1 MRVGALEGG
10 GCTRPVLWTV
20 GCASPPHDST
30 TPVTPTLATTTP
42 TLTLTQLTLTQL
54 TLTQL
59 TCTHSKALI
68 AGDKSGGA
76 CTWKPPS
83 PTAPNTSALSAT
95 GASTSPTTRLGGGVK
110 TASGARRSPPAG
122 LGSPPTGGAS
132 ASTAAPSFGASS
144 PTASRTRVWMGTR
157 SRTGTADVAGA
168 GGAPTAAG
176 AAAAAAATGSA
187 PQEERWLSEAQREM
201 DATALVVMASGVLT
215 RRVIGLIPRRESV

>member
-1 MRVGALEGG
+1 M
-10 GCTRPVLWTV
+10 LWTV

-30 TPVTPTLATTTP
+30 TPVTPSLATATP
-42 TLTLTQLTLTQL
+42 TPTPAPAHRHTHAHTTHAH
-54 TLTQL
+54 TTH

-95 GASTSPTTRLGGGVK
+95 GASTSPTTRPGGGVK

-132 ASTAAPSFGASS
+132 ASTAAPPFGASS
-144 PTASRTRVWMGTR
+144 PTASRARVWMGTR
-157 SRTGTADVAGA
+157 SRPGTADVAGA

-176 AAAAAAATGSA
+176 AAAAVAAATGSA

-215 RRVIGLIPRRESV
+215 RRVIGLIHRR